1 MTLLPKLMHRFNA
14 TLQLAF
20 LQMWITNSK
29 IHIET
34 QGTQNNQNN
43 IEKRTR
49 LPYDPAIPLLGI
61 YPKECNSSYYKNT
74 CTSMFIAALLTI
86 FKVWK

>member
-1 MTLLPKLMHRFNA
+1 MQGERNLHTLLVRMYASTAYSMEALYKAKYRPFIRFIN
-14 TLQLAF
+14 T
-20 LQMWITNSK
+20 T
-29 IHIET
+29 
-34 QGTQNNQNN
+34 
-43 IEKRTR
+43 
-49 LPYDPAIPLLGI
+49 PGI